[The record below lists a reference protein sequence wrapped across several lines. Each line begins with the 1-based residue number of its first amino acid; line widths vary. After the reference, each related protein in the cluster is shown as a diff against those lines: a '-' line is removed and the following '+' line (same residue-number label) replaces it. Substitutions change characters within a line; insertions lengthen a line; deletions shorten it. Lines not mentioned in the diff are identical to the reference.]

1 MAGIDILALERSNL
15 NAFLFAEVGTE
26 SNGMRLSVLSTLARF
41 DLDPWREAGRLNGL
55 SRSGAIEALA
65 YLIETMPSGGWLRS
79 EAVPIATRL
88 VCLLPQRSGAFDPT
102 SRPFTFGPAKPNRDV
117 GASEASAVRAGSQTG
132 LSNRQLVL
140 LVLVLSSL
148 LAGLGAS
155 AFYRS
160 TIRTAISGA
169 ASAAMPPTADHLS
182 PGSIKSPDR
191 TRFKN
196 EQTNGI
202 PAMPSF

>member
-1 MAGIDILALERSNL
+1 
-15 NAFLFAEVGTE
+15 
-26 SNGMRLSVLSTLARF
+26 
-41 DLDPWREAGRLNGL
+41 
-55 SRSGAIEALA
+55 
-65 YLIETMPSGGWLRS
+65 
-79 EAVPIATRL
+79 
-88 VCLLPQRSGAFDPT
+88 LLPQRSGAFDPT

-182 PGSIKSPDR
+182 PGSIKSPR
-191 TRFKN
+191 HAQLLENVLTGTPVMVVTVLGKLS
-196 EQTNGI
+196 ESCQLT
-202 PAMPSF
+202 PSR